1 MKRVFSLL
9 TLVVMCFMLAIPAF
23 AVGWQVPEALATA
36 VGTSDGTNEAWAER
50 VILSDE
56 QRELLQS
63 SKIVKDIDSDDADE
77 LATSYPTGIAGVAI
91 EEIYGYP
98 LMVEVET
105 GALFYVPGIQT
116 GGVLS
121 NQSQSESL
129 RLTTQQTLNL
139 YQRLLNYAVANGT
152 AGYHYAIV
160 GWYVDT
166 KIATRAD
173 YPMYVKYTVGTPNFS
188 GITEER
194 TVNITSNGQWVR
206 VGIALG
212 FPDNFSETEYYH
224 MNAVSGSFTYKAAFS
239 NKILSIPFF
248 SGMSF
253 NCDAA

>member
-56 QRELLQS
+56 QREILQS

-105 GALFYVPGIQT
+105 GALFA
-116 GGVLS
+116 GV
-121 NQSQSESL
+121 
-129 RLTTQQTLNL
+129 R
-139 YQRLLNYAVANGT
+139 
-152 AGYHYAIV
+152 
-160 GWYVDT
+160 
-166 KIATRAD
+166 
-173 YPMYVKYTVGTPNFS
+173 
-188 GITEER
+188 
-194 TVNITSNGQWVR
+194 
-206 VGIALG
+206 
-212 FPDNFSETEYYH
+212 
-224 MNAVSGSFTYKAAFS
+224 
-239 NKILSIPFF
+239 
-248 SGMSF
+248 
-253 NCDAA
+253 